1 MLSCGNTHDSAQAIE
16 LLSKI
21 DISESNV
28 LGDKAMLLNQF
39 VRILLNKGLIIQSL
53 LEVVTLNSGIVIGG
67 IIKSDI
73 L

>member
-53 LEVVTLNSGIVIGG
+53 LGVVTLNSGIVIGG

-73 L
+73 S